1 MDSMIHWCLDGSLT
15 APNSLSSSHAVETP
29 LDVIGRSVMRV
40 GVAA

>member
-1 MDSMIHWCLDGSLT
+1 MDSMIRWCLDGSLK
-15 APNSLSSSHAVETP
+15 LSHSFLAVETP